1 MHSSITIMYIELIC
15 RRFHPS
21 YWIYAKSNNP
31 ITGHDFLIVKLSI
44 FVRSNFA
51 FPRVPFGKFLKF
63 FIRNRNITSPR
74 NISLAFPHMSGLFFR
89 VDDQLF
95 RFRTNLIPNG
105 LIILSLPFLLCIISP
120 FKSLVKVFL

>member
-1 MHSSITIMYIELIC
+1 MYIELIC

-51 FPRVPFGKFLKF
+51 FPRVPFDKFLKF

-95 RFRTNLIPNG
+95 RLRTNLIPNG